1 MPDYNIYADSVRL
14 ISTSGG
20 DVQTD
25 HDMSFHCGSAA
36 DRTGESNYFW
46 WLEPE

>member
-1 MPDYNIYADSVRL
+1 MPDYNSYADSVRL

-25 HDMSFHCGSAA
+25 HDRGFHCGSAVG
-36 DRTGESNYFW
+36 RTGESTTGSWN
-46 WLEPE
+46 P